1 MLTPQGSVSGQ
12 ESLAFLS
19 DYWAVVQSMHSIHQE
34 RLERM
39 CHKMEADTWITV
51 QWRLPDGS

>member
-12 ESLAFLS
+12 ESLVFLS
-19 DYWAVVQSMHSIHQE
+19 DYWGVGQSMPSTDQE
-34 RLERM
+34 KLERM
-39 CHKMEADTWITV
+39 CHEMEADTWITV

>member
-12 ESLAFLS
+12 ESLVVLS
-19 DYWAVVQSMHSIHQE
+19 DYWAVVQSMHSTDKE
-34 RLERM
+34 KLERM
-39 CHKMEADTWITV
+39 CHEMEADTWIPV